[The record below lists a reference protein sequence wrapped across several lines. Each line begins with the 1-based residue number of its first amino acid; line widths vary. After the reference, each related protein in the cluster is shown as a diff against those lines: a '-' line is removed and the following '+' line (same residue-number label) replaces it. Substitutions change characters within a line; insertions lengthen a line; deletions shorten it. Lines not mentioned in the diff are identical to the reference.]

1 MNSKVLSKK
10 EFANSVQ
17 TTIQISK
24 NDKSNIQTEDIG
36 AIIDRFN
43 KGGAKIM
50 VRALNIERWMTL
62 KGFDEDFDAESFIDY
77 YRNKVEEE
85 AVEKFTEFPQV
96 QISVIKI
103 KNN

>member
-43 KGGAKIM
+43 NGGAKIM
-50 VRALNIERWMTL
+50 VRALNIE
-62 KGFDEDFDAESFIDY
+62 
-77 YRNKVEEE
+77 
-85 AVEKFTEFPQV
+85 
-96 QISVIKI
+96 
-103 KNN
+103 